1 RKCPGAAHL
10 TGSIGPHLEVMKKGH
25 AATSRWEASRPP
37 HRFDFLPAI
46 QVAPQCTQGHIPE
59 FLQLSQGFATALSNC
74 ESLNAEDD
82 CNQRLPKGTG
92 SLLFSV
98 LRPDF
103 AKS

>member
-1 RKCPGAAHL
+1 
-10 TGSIGPHLEVMKKGH
+10 MKKGH

-37 HRFDFLPAI
+37 HRFDLLPAI

-82 CNQRLPKGTG
+82 CNQRLPGALARCQYQDLTLQRAGTDTR
-92 SLLFSV
+92 LLHIASRDSQDLV
-98 LRPDF
+98 C
-103 AKS
+103 